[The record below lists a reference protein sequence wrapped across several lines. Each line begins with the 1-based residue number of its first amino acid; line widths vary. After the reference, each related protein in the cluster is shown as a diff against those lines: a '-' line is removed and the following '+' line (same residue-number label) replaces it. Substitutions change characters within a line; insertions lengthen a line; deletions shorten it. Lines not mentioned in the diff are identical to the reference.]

1 MAEMDYVL
9 SKDEMVQAIQGS
21 KRAVTLGTR
30 DTKVVPGQEI
40 ILGTEDGK
48 NKAQTIIKSVT
59 YMLFKDVKFE
69 DALDN
74 GFGNIEEFKRAF
86 GSHADDDVIT
96 IVRF

>member
-1 MAEMDYVL
+1 MADIDYVL

-40 ILGTEDGK
+40 ILGTEDEK
-48 NKAQTIIKSVT
+48 NKAQTNVKNVT
-59 YMLFKDVKFE
+59 YLLVKDINFE

-74 GFGNIEEFKRAF
+74 GFGNIEEYKKAL
-86 GSHADDDVIT
+86 GEHAEDDVIT